1 MFKIYNTLTRKKEEF
16 KPIKKGE
23 VGIYSCGP
31 TVYNLVHIG
40 NLRAFI
46 FYDLLRRY
54 LKFSGYKVTQI
65 MNLTDVDDKTIKGS
79 QAEKKSLKD
88 FTSYYS
94 ELFFKNL
101 LELNIEKFEVYPKAT
116 EHIQEMVDVIKKLE
130 EKGYAYKTDDGIYF
144 KISKFKN
151 YGKLAN
157 IKKENLKAGA
167 SGRVKTDEYKK
178 EQAEDFVLWKF
189 WKPED
194 GDVFWETEIGKGRP
208 GWHIECSAM
217 SSKYLRQPFDIH
229 TGGID
234 LVFPHH
240 TNEIAQSEAATGKKF
255 VNYWIHNAHLL
266 VNGEKMSKS
275 LGNFYT
281 LEDLK
286 KKGYEP
292 STARFFFLSSH
303 YRQSLNLTFEAL
315 DGAKEAVERIRNFV
329 SSAKGK
335 EDHPEMLELITRKDV
350 EFKEAMNDDL
360 NTPKA
365 LAATFNFIKEANKLG
380 AGEKAAN
387 FIKKIDSILGIL
399 KDEEEAPEEVKK
411 LAEERKEAKESKD
424 WKKSDKLRDKIKELG
439 WEVRDEKEGFVL
451 RKI

>member
-1 MFKIYNTLTRKKEEF
+1 MLKIYNTLTRKKETF

-40 NLRAFI
+40 NLRAFV

-54 LKFSGYKVTQI
+54 LEFLDYKVTQV
-65 MNLTDVDDKTIKGS
+65 MNITDVDDKTIKGS
-79 QAEKKSLKD
+79 QNEKKSLKD

-94 ELFFKNL
+94 VLFFKNL
-101 LELNIEKFEVYPKAT
+101 HELNIEKFEVYPKAT
-116 EHIQEMVDVIKKLE
+116 EHIQEMVDIIKALE
-130 EKGYAYKTDDGIYF
+130 KNGYAYKTDDGIYF

-157 IKKENLKAGA
+157 IKTKNLKTGA
-167 SGRVKTDEYKK
+167 SGRVKADEYKK
-178 EQAEDFVLWKF
+178 EQAEDFALWKF

-217 SSKYLRQPFDIH
+217 SSKYLGQPFDIH

-234 LVFPHH
+234 LIFPHH
-240 TNEIAQSEAATGKKF
+240 TNEIAQSEAANGKKF

-286 KKGYEP
+286 KKGYVP
-292 STARFFFLSSH
+292 PTIRFFFLSSH

-329 SSAKGK
+329 SSAKNK
-335 EDHPEMLELITRKDV
+335 EDHPEMLELIARTDM
-350 EFKEAMNDDL
+350 EFKKAMDNDL
-360 NTPKA
+360 NTPEA
-365 LAATFNFIKEANKLG
+365 FAAIFNFIKESNKLG

-387 FIKKIDSILGIL
+387 FIKKLDSILGIL
-399 KDEEEAPEEVKK
+399 KEEEEVPEKVKE
-411 LAEERKEAKESKD
+411 LAEEREEARKSKD
-424 WKKSDKLRDKIKELG
+424 WKKSDKFRDKIKDLG
-439 WEVRDEKEGFVL
+439 WEVRDEKDGFVL